1 MNQSLVNEIKLF
13 NNTMIP
19 LTEYPYLVKELRNKT
34 DNYINLK
41 ILQLN
46 KMLYEKEISKEE
58 FNQLAVITEYERQKY
73 NNLINRKKF

>member
-19 LTEYPYLVKELRNKT
+19 LTEYPYLIKELRNKT

-41 ILQLN
+41 LLQLH
-46 KMLYEKEISKEE
+46 KMLYNKEISKEE
-58 FNQLAVITEYERQKY
+58 FTQLTTITEYERLKY
-73 NNLINRKKF
+73 QNLISRR